1 MTQLILNLD
10 QLRNLMGD
18 ACAVGLA
25 WPDGAAKPPLLGG
38 ANSTTIGDIQ
48 GTVRSTWRLEA
59 RPVFSRA

>member
-1 MTQLILNLD
+1 MTKLILNLD
-10 QLRNLMGD
+10 QLRNLMG
-18 ACAVGLA
+18 ARAVGLA
-25 WPDGAAKPPLLGG
+25 WPDGAAKPLLGG